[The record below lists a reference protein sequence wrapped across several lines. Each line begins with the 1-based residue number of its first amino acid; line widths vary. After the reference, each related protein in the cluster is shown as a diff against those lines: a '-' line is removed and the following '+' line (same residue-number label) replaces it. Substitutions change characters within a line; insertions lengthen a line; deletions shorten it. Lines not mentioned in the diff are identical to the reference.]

1 MSGGR
6 GLIEELLEEEREM
19 FNRVKELI
27 SLVVGSRLEVSGT
40 GRTFAQAPMWLAV
53 IAAICS
59 PQLAVITALL
69 IIAFG
74 MRVSIQKA

>member
-1 MSGGR
+1 MISK
-6 GLIEELLEEEREM
+6 I
-19 FNRVKELI
+19 KELI
-27 SLVVGSRLEVSGT
+27 GLVVGSRLEVSGT

-53 IAAICS
+53 IAAITS
-59 PQLAVITALL
+59 PHLAIITALL

>member
-1 MSGGR
+1 MISK
-6 GLIEELLEEEREM
+6 I
-19 FNRVKELI
+19 KELI
-27 SLVVGSRLEVSGT
+27 GLVVGSRLEVSGT

-53 IAAICS
+53 LAAISS
-59 PQLAVITALL
+59 PHLAIITALL